1 MSARQI
7 IFLVLAVLIVAG
19 TFMVTKSFLNSRE
32 TVVVQK
38 EPEKPKGTF
47 ILVAKTDIPTG
58 AFIQKQHMHWQ
69 TWPADALS
77 ANYLTQDKNTM
88 DDLLGAVAR
97 RGLSAG
103 EPINRKRIVKPG
115 DRGFLAAVLRPGYR
129 AMAIRVNATSGISG
143 LIFPGDRVDLILTM
157 TLVPE
162 GEKKSD
168 DAEQVKASET
178 VLKNVRILAI
188 DQAVDDTNGKPRI
201 GKNAT
206 LEITPKQAE
215 MLAVITELGSLSLA
229 LRSLAKDE
237 EELERLVES
246 DDPLEEPDPERG
258 GTFTF
263 ENEVSYILGTKE
275 KTVEVIRGG
284 SSRSETV
291 DDTESASQ
299 NSASQPEQSTETN

>member
-7 IFLVLAVLIVAG
+7 IFLVLAVFIVAG
-19 TFMVTKSFLNSRE
+19 TFMVTKNFLNNRQ

-58 AFIQKQHMHWQ
+58 AFIQKQQLHWQ
-69 TWPADALS
+69 SWPADALS
-77 ANYLTQDKNTM
+77 ENYLVQDKHTM

-97 RGLSAG
+97 RGLTAG
-103 EPINRKRIVKPG
+103 EPINRKRIVQPG

-157 TLVPE
+157 TVVPE

-168 DAEQVKASET
+168 DADKMKASET
-178 VLKNVRILAI
+178 VLTNVRILAI
-188 DQAVDDTNGKPRI
+188 DQAVDDTNGKPRV

-246 DDPLEEPDPERG
+246 DDPLEEPDPARG

-284 SSRSETV
+284 RSRAERVDETG
-291 DDTESASQ
+291 TGTQ
-299 NSASQPEQSTETN
+299 NAAPQPQPATETN